1 MRSLPLSPPDLI
13 AGFIVHGCFLC
24 RVVHNEV
31 IEGSVDNYFQAARM
45 AVLQVQAPNSD
56 ARRRAS

>member
-1 MRSLPLSPPDLI
+1 M
-13 AGFIVHGCFLC
+13 C

-31 IEGSVDNYFQAARM
+31 IEGSVDNFFQAARM